1 MRLYHSHF
9 DDGFIARFIWRIFS
23 SSFFILKK
31 GILLA
36 LIFLFGCTPLQ
47 PQAQSELSVVVQAD
61 GVEINVR
68 LNPGS
73 TGRDAYAA
81 ARVTPGLLD
90 RSEPPMHILL
100 TDGANLRLVRI
111 VEEFEVVEVVVPYER
126 QLLRNETL
134 PEGETRLVQPG
145 VNGLQEIT
153 YRRLFEDGVEISNS
167 PVKYVVLEE
176 AVPEILM
183 VGGQSLFSTFPIP
196 GRLAYMLGGNAWLI
210 DQNTANRR
218 PVVTTGDLDGRIFS
232 LSPDGEWLLF
242 TRHAPP
248 DDENI
253 NQLWAARMGRDGGE
267 TELVDLNVINVI
279 HFADWRPGSTYTIA
293 YSTVEPRSSAP
304 GWQANNDLQMV
315 SLGTS
320 GQVRSLPVEL
330 ETNMGGTYGWWGMT
344 FAWAPDGSQLAYSRP
359 DSVGLLQRGSNEIE
373 PLLEIVPLQTRSD
386 WAWTPGLSWGPDGS
400 LLFTVDHVYQPGAI
414 SPEESPFFDLTAIPL
429 GAGGPLRIVSQ
440 VGMFSYPIISPI
452 QPKPDGE
459 QAYQVAFL
467 QSIFPLQSE
476 TSRYHL
482 MLMDRDGSNKRVL
495 FPVEG
500 APGLSPLKDWGV
512 WSPAP
517 LDDTRSHVLALIYQD
532 NLWFVDTAT
541 GSARQ
546 ITGDGLVSRIDW
558 K

>member
-9 DDGFIARFIWRIFS
+9 DDGFIASFTRGFFKVS
-23 SSFFILKK
+23 AFFIKK
-31 GILLA
+31 GVFLSLVIILA
-36 LIFLFGCTPLQ
+36 CNPQ
-47 PQAQSELSVVVQAD
+47 PVSDPEITVVVKAD
-61 GVEINVR
+61 GAETNVR
-68 LNPGS
+68 LPPGS

-81 ARVTPGLLD
+81 ARITPGILD
-90 RSEPPMHILL
+90 RSDPPIHNIL
-100 TDGANLRLVRI
+100 TDGAKLKLVRI
-111 VEEFEVVEVVVPYER
+111 VEEYDVEEVVIPYER
-126 QLLRNETL
+126 QLLRNETI

-153 YRRLFEDGVEISNS
+153 YRRLLEDGVEVSFNA
-167 PVKYVVLEE
+167 VNYVVLEE
-176 AVPEILM
+176 AQPEIMM
-183 VGGQSLFSTFPIP
+183 VGGQSLFSSFPIP
-196 GRLAYMLGGNAWLI
+196 GRLVYLLGGNAWLI
-210 DQNTANRR
+210 EGYTSNRR
-218 PVVTTGDLDGRIFS
+218 PIVTTGDLDGRVFS

-242 TRHAPP
+242 TRRAPA

-253 NQLWAARMGRDGGE
+253 NQLWVARLTVEGDAP
-267 TELVDLNVINVI
+267 ELVDLNAINVV
-279 HFADWRPGSTYTIA
+279 HFAGWRPGSAYTIA
-293 YSTVEPRSSAP
+293 YSTVEPRASAP

-315 SLGTS
+315 NLGSS

-344 FAWAPDGSQLAYSRP
+344 FVWSPDGSQLAYARP
-359 DSVGLLQRGSNEIE
+359 DSVGILERGSNEIV

-386 WAWTPGLSWGPDGS
+386 WAWTPGISWGPDGNF
-400 LLFTVDHVYQPGAI
+400 LYAVNHVYQPGAV
-414 SPEESPFFDLTAIPL
+414 SPEESPFFDLTVIPL
-429 GAGGPLRIVSQ
+429 GEGEPIDMVSQ
-440 VGMFSYPIISPI
+440 VGMFSYPLISPI
-452 QPKPDGE
+452 QVQPGGE
-459 QAYQVAFL
+459 NAYNVAYL

-482 MLMDRDGSNKRVL
+482 MLMDRDGSNKRVI

-517 LDDTRSHVLALIYQD
+517 LDDSRSHSLAVIYQE
-532 NLWFVDTAT
+532 NLWFIDTVT

-546 ITGDGLVSRIDW
+546 ITGDGLISRIDW